1 MDSVPSANVLAWVN
15 PASGSALIR
24 DQVRLDAKNRITRS
38 IDYATKRREVERDVL
53 SKAFGGRPRTQLT
66 ADDIRRLDGLVDQQ
80 LMSFTDQVIASNMP
94 RELEEVQRLKTYLD
108 SVRSVLTMLRLSPK
122 EFEFTLRADVPIV
135 VE

>member
-1 MDSVPSANVLAWVN
+1 
-15 PASGSALIR
+15 
-24 DQVRLDAKNRITRS
+24 
-38 IDYATKRREVERDVL
+38 VL